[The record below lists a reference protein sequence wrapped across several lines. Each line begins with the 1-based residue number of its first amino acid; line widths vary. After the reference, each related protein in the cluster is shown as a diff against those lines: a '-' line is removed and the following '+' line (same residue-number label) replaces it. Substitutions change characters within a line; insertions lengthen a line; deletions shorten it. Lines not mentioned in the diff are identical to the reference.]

1 MTPVIAGLT
10 GSVTT
15 AIANHAVIA
24 VFALMALDA
33 LLPVGG
39 ELVMLYAGV
48 IAAGAVSGH
57 EATLLGATL
66 SPGFETYLVLALVG
80 SIGYLVGS
88 LVGWLIG
95 MRGGRELVERRGR
108 WLHLGPERFARAE
121 AWFARWGSYA
131 VFLGR
136 ITPLVRSFISITAGV
151 LRSPLG
157 PYTVLTLLG
166 SLIWCFAFAGAGWAL
181 GDNWQTVHDN
191 FRYVD
196 YAVVVLVVL
205 AAGVLVA
212 RARATRRA

>member
-1 MTPVIAGLT
+1 MTPVVAGIT
-10 GSVTT
+10 SSVTT

-24 VFALMALDA
+24 VFGLMALDA

-48 IAAGAVSGH
+48 IAAGAVNGH
-57 EATLLGATL
+57 EATFLGAHL
-66 SPGFETYLVLALVG
+66 STGLETYLVLALTG

-95 MRGGRELVERRGR
+95 MRGGRELVERHGR
-108 WLHLGPERFARAE
+108 WLHLGPDRFARAE

-181 GDNWQTVHDN
+181 GDNWKTVHDN

-196 YAVVVLVVL
+196 YAVVVLVV
-205 AAGVLVA
+205 AAAVWLIA
-212 RARATRRA
+212 RARTVRRA